1 MTGRRLSQIYSPFS
15 PATVNRWGA
24 ASFLRENF
32 RVHFVSNLE
41 LAAKESEAE
50 VDEALRVLL
59 EKGEGSAP
67 TITAETVKEAM
78 GQSQA
83 ERREVNVVAVDL
95 RLFDQLCGS
104 GGEEVAQ

>member
-1 MTGRRLSQIYSPFS
+1 MAFDELKDQL
-15 PATVNRWGA
+15 GA
-24 ASFLRENF
+24 RGSKEYLAI
-32 RVHFVSNLE
+32 LE

-78 GQSQA
+78 GQSRA
-83 ERREVNVVAVDL
+83 ERKEVNVVAVDL
-95 RLFDQLCGS
+95 RSFDQLFEA
-104 GGEEVAQ
+104 GGEEVVQ